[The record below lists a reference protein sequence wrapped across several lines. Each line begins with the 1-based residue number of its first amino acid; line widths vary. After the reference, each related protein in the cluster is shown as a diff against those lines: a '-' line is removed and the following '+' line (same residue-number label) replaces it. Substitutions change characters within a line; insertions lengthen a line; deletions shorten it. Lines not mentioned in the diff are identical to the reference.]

1 MLLALLW
8 WAVLLQRKNTENFV
22 LQTQLLQHKFT
33 NSVGVMEFD
42 VSSMPEYE
50 EIKEEHER
58 QMMMIY
64 GETVVFALTLIMG
77 IYFINKAYTSELL
90 SSEKQKNFLLSIT
103 HELKSPLASIN
114 LIFSTFKKRQLSQDK
129 ITELSEDGLKESVR
143 LEKLF
148 NKILIST
155 RLGKGYSFQIEA
167 HNLSNLIKETVMS
180 FHKNH
185 PDVQITANIQEGV
198 IKDIDKEGMIS
209 VITNLLENA
218 EKYSGNDKAVEVTL
232 KENGDQVYISIADNG
247 VGIDKKEYSKIFDQ
261 FYRVGNED
269 TRSTKGTGLGLY
281 IVNQI
286 IAGHQG
292 KVSVTDHNG
301 NGTKFE
307 ILL

>member
-1 MLLALLW
+1 
-8 WAVLLQRKNTENFV
+8 
-22 LQTQLLQHKFT
+22 
-33 NSVGVMEFD
+33 
-42 VSSMPEYE
+42 
-50 EIKEEHER
+50 
-58 QMMMIY
+58 
-64 GETVVFALTLIMG
+64 
-77 IYFINKAYTSELL
+77 
-90 SSEKQKNFLLSIT
+90 
-103 HELKSPLASIN
+103 
-114 LIFSTFKKRQLSQDK
+114 
-129 ITELSEDGLKESVR
+129 
-143 LEKLF
+143 
-148 NKILIST
+148 
-155 RLGKGYSFQIEA
+155 
-167 HNLSNLIKETVMS
+167 MS